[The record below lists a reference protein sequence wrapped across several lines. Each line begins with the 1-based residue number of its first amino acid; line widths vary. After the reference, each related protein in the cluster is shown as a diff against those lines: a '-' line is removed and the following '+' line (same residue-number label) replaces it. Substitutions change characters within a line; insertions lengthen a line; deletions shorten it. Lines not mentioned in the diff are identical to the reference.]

1 MTVVR
6 PLAYTIFIGILI
18 LTLGTSV
25 AGGQKRAAPP
35 DMGLWQKVSSGTTL
49 NLYGVS
55 FADQST
61 GVAIGA
67 YGVIRRST
75 TGGASWSAVPSPTAS
90 TLNSVALSPSGL
102 GWIAGTSNILKTT
115 DFGAHWSKRWLAGA
129 DTSTYDTVDNYL
141 VMNMISFP
149 VDSIGY
155 AAGFYAEV
163 DRTSPVLFRS
173 TDAGETWS
181 DLGLTFGDTL
191 FDQQMVLGLFFQD
204 RTTGFIGLTSLVDT
218 VIDDTSTIFTLN
230 RILKTTDGGASWSIN
245 LPDSLDDNVAD
256 FVFTG
261 PSRGYAV
268 GNGTLLGTTDA
279 GSPSPSWSIAA
290 RVGKSLNAVT
300 GSEALLVAVG
310 SGGTIISSADGIIWN
325 TEISGVSSTLWDVA
339 SRRGRTWAVGDG
351 GKVLLRDTL
360 ASGTVQIDVQVNA
373 LWNLVSRPL
382 IVDDSTLSALFP
394 APISDAFRFL
404 GGSGYIQTDTLNR
417 TDGYWVKFAEAQSVA
432 MEGYPISTG
441 AFPVKAGW
449 NLVGSLTYP
458 VPVDS
463 IAKDPPGMST
473 GGFFGYNNGYSLS
486 DTIVPGKGYW
496 VKTDEDGTL
505 RLKVPARAAQAG
517 ARKSGASEMMNRYRS
532 EGGKTVPV
540 QKVLPY
546 RRVR

>member
-1 MTVVR
+1 MTMVR
-6 PLAYTIFIGILI
+6 PAAHTIFIGLLI

-25 AGGQKRAAPP
+25 AGGQKRASPL

-55 FADQST
+55 FATPST
-61 GVAIGA
+61 GVAVGA

-75 TGGASWSAVPSPTAS
+75 TGGASWTAVPSPTAS
-90 TLNSVALSPSGL
+90 TLNSVVLSPSGL
-102 GWIAGTSNILKTT
+102 GWIAGVSNILKTT

-129 DTSTYDTVDNYL
+129 DTTTYDTVDNYL
-141 VMNMISFP
+141 ILNMISFP
-149 VDSIGY
+149 VDSVGY
-155 AAGFYAEV
+155 AAGFYADV
-163 DRTSPVLFRS
+163 DRTSPVLFKS

-181 DLGLTFGDTL
+181 DLGLAFGDTS
-191 FDQQMVLGLFFQD
+191 FDQQMVLGLFFTD
-204 RTTGFIGLTSLVDT
+204 RATGFIGLTSLVDT

-230 RILKTTDGGASWSIN
+230 RILKTTDGGATWSVN

-268 GNGTLLGTTDA
+268 GNGTLLATTNA
-279 GSPSPSWSIAA
+279 GSPAPSWSVAA
-290 RVGKSLNAVT
+290 RVGNSLNAVT

-310 SGGTIISSADGIIWN
+310 SGGTIISSADGTSWN

-339 SRRGRTWAVGDG
+339 SRTGRTWAVGDG

-360 ASGTVQIDVQVNA
+360 ASGTVQIDVQLNA

-404 GGSGYIQTDTLNR
+404 GGSGYIQTDTLDR

-432 MEGYPISTG
+432 MEGYPITAG
-441 AFPVKAGW
+441 AFPVRQGW
-449 NLVGSLTYP
+449 NLIGSLTYP

-473 GGFFGYNNGYSLS
+473 GGYFGYDNGYAVS

-505 RLKVPARAAQAG
+505 RLKVPGRAP
-517 ARKSGASEMMNRYRS
+517 RSGAGRTRVSELMNRWVT
-532 EGGKTVPV
+532 EGGRTGPAH
-540 QKVLPY
+540 KVLPY
-546 RRVR
+546 RRAR